1 MSKSYGLTKFA
12 CYVGYVVQ
20 AVINNFLP
28 ILFIALQDN
37 YKFTYEQLARLIA
50 INFIAQI
57 FTDILTPKVVTKIGY
72 KRAAVICQGVSALG
86 LMLMGILPNVM
97 SNTYLGIIISIVVYA
112 CGSGLIEVIISPII
126 ENLPIDN
133 KSGNM
138 AFLHSF
144 YCWGQAFTIIVT
156 TLLIGVLG
164 FAKWSFVPL
173 IWSVIPLFNIFIF
186 FKATVVEPKKADKK
200 ATFKE
205 LFARKNFRFYM
216 IMMLCAGAAEIAM
229 AEWASL
235 FAQQALGVSKM
246 VGDLAGP
253 CAFAIFMASGRVWY
267 SRVADKISF
276 RKTLIVLNAICC
288 ALYLIVAF
296 CNIPAVSLVCC
307 ALCGFTVSIAW
318 PGILSS
324 GAKRFTD
331 GASVMYGVFAM
342 CGDTGCCLG
351 PWMLGIV
358 ADFFGLNL
366 GFAAAAVF
374 PLLMV
379 VAAFLSIK
387 NSSCKK
393 AQ

>member
-37 YKFTYEQLARLIA
+37 YKFTYEQLAHLIA

-97 SNTYLGIIISIVVYA
+97 SNTYLGIMISIVVYA

-173 IWSVIPLFNIFIF
+173 IWSIIPLFNIFMF
-186 FKATVVEPKKADKK
+186 LKATVVEPKKADKK

-351 PWMLGIV
+351 PWVLGIV
-358 ADFFGLNL
+358 ADSFGLNL

>member
-1 MSKSYGLTKFA
+1 MSKSFRITKFA

-37 YKFTYEQLARLIA
+37 YNFSYEQLAHLIA
-50 INFIAQI
+50 VNFIAQI
-57 FTDILTPKVVTKIGY
+57 VTDISTPKIVAKIGY
-72 KRAAVICQGVSALG
+72 KRSAVMCQAVSAIG
-86 LMLMGILPNVM
+86 LALMGVLPNIM
-97 SNTYLGIIISIVVYA
+97 SNTYLAIIISIIVYA

-133 KSGNM
+133 KSGNI

-156 TLLIGVLG
+156 TILIGFLG
-164 FAKWSFVPL
+164 FGGWTFVPL
-173 IWSVIPLFNIFIF
+173 IWAIIPTFNIFVF
-186 FKATVVEPKKADKK
+186 LKAYVVEPKAAEKK
-200 ATFKE
+200 ASFKE
-205 LFARKNFRFYM
+205 LFRRKNFRFYM
-216 IMMLCAGAAEIAM
+216 IMMLCAGAGEIAM

-235 FAQQALGVSKM
+235 FAQQALGVSKL

-267 SRVADKISF
+267 SFVAEKISF
-276 RKTLIVLNAICC
+276 RKTLIVLNSICF

-296 CNIPAVSLVCC
+296 CNLPALSLVCC

-324 GAKRFTD
+324 GAKRFPD

-351 PWMLGIV
+351 PWVLGIV
-358 ADFFGLNL
+358 AEGFGLNL
-366 GFAAAAVF
+366 GFAAASVF
-374 PLLMV
+374 PLCLV
-379 VAAFLSIK
+379 VMAFLSIK
-387 NSSCKK
+387 NSCKNAK
-393 AQ
+393 

>member
-1 MSKSYGLTKFA
+1 MAKNFGVTKFA

-20 AVINNFLP
+20 AIINNFLP

-37 YKFTYEQLARLIA
+37 YKFTYEQLAHLIA

-97 SNTYLGIIISIVVYA
+97 SNTYLAIMISIIIYA

-144 YCWGQAFTIIVT
+144 YCWGQAFTIIIT
-156 TLLIGVLG
+156 TLLAGLFG
-164 FAKWSFVPL
+164 LAKWNVIPL
-173 IWSVIPLFNIFIF
+173 IWSIIPFINIFIF
-186 FKATVVEPKKADKK
+186 SKSTVIEPKKADKK
-200 ATFKE
+200 ASFKE

-235 FAQQALGVSKM
+235 FAQQALGVSKT

-267 SRVADKISF
+267 SFVAEKISF
-276 RKTLIVLNAICC
+276 RKTLIVLNAVCF

-296 CNIPAVSLVCC
+296 CNIPVISLICC
-307 ALCGFTVSIAW
+307 AICGFTVSIAW

-324 GAKRFTD
+324 GVKRFTD

-342 CGDTGCCLG
+342 CGDMGCCLG
-351 PWMLGIV
+351 PWVLGIV
-358 ADFFGLNL
+358 ADSFGLNL

>member
-1 MSKSYGLTKFA
+1 MNY
-12 CYVGYVVQ
+12 
-20 AVINNFLP
+20 FLP
-28 ILFIALQDN
+28 LLFIALQDN
-37 YKFTYEQLARLIA
+37 YKFTYEQLAHLIA

-97 SNTYLGIIISIVVYA
+97 SNTYLGIMISIVVYA

-156 TLLIGVLG
+156 TLLIGALG

-173 IWSVIPLFNIFIF
+173 IWSIIPLFNIFIF
-186 FKATVVEPKKADKK
+186 LKATVVEPKKADRK

-205 LFARKNFRFYM
+205 LFARKNFKFYM

-276 RKTLIVLNAICC
+276 RKTLIILNAICC

-351 PWMLGIV
+351 PWVLGIV

>member
-1 MSKSYGLTKFA
+1 MSKSFRTTKFA

-20 AVINNFLP
+20 AIINNFLP
-28 ILFIALQDN
+28 ILFIALQEN
-37 YKFTYEQLARLIA
+37 YHFSYEQLAYLIA

-57 FTDILTPKVVTKIGY
+57 ITDISTPKLVSKIGY
-72 KRAAVICQGVSALG
+72 KKSAVICQTVSAVG
-86 LMLMGILPNVM
+86 LAAMGILPNIM
-97 SNTYLGIIISIVVYA
+97 SNTYLAIIISIVLYA

-133 KSGNM
+133 KSGNI

-156 TLLIGVLG
+156 TILIGIFG
-164 FAKWSFVPL
+164 FVGWSHVPL
-173 IWSVIPLFNIFIF
+173 VWSVIPFLNIFVF
-186 FKATVVEPKKADKK
+186 LRATIVEPKVAEKRS
-200 ATFKE
+200 TFKA
-205 LFARKNFRFYM
+205 LFQRKNFRFYM
-216 IMMLCAGAAEIAM
+216 VMMLCAGAAEIAM

-235 FAQQALGVSKM
+235 FAQQALGVSKI

-253 CAFAIFMASGRVWY
+253 CAFAICMASGRVWY
-267 SRVADKISF
+267 SFVAEKISF
-276 RKTLIVLNAICC
+276 RKTLIVLNSICF

-296 CNIPAVSLVCC
+296 CNIPAISLVCC

-324 GAKRFTD
+324 GAKRFPD
-331 GASVMYGVFAM
+331 GASVMYGVLAM

-351 PWMLGIV
+351 PWLLGIV
-358 ADFFGLNL
+358 ADHFGLNF
-366 GFAAAAVF
+366 GFAVASFF

-379 VAAFLSIK
+379 VMAFFSIK
-387 NSSCKK
+387 NSCKTP
-393 AQ
+393 Q

>member
-1 MSKSYGLTKFA
+1 MAKNFGVTKFA

-20 AVINNFLP
+20 AIINNFLP

-37 YKFTYEQLARLIA
+37 YKFTYEQLAHLIA

-97 SNTYLGIIISIVVYA
+97 SNTYLGIMISIVVYA

-173 IWSVIPLFNIFIF
+173 IWAIIPTINIFVF
-186 FKATVVEPKKADKK
+186 LKAYVVEPKAAEKK
-200 ATFKE
+200 ASFKE
-205 LFARKNFRFYM
+205 LFRRKNFRFYM

-267 SRVADKISF
+267 SFVAEKISF

-351 PWMLGIV
+351 PWVLGIV
-358 ADFFGLNL
+358 ADSFGLNL